1 MTTPDMINL
10 IRANTQ
16 PLSQKTLLSIAD
28 RLEEQHAY
36 LRSCLCTID
45 VQEEQLRG
53 LGGELA
59 ESERHRQMLTI
70 QNSELLAR
78 CDLLEA
84 ELSTQEAGV

>member
-1 MTTPDMINL
+1 MTTTDMINL

-16 PLSQKTLLSIAD
+16 PLSQKTLQAIAD

-53 LGGELA
+53 IGGELA

-70 QNSELLAR
+70 QNRELLVR
-78 CDLLEA
+78 CDLLAA
-84 ELSTQEAGV
+84 ELSTQEAGI